1 MENENETVYNKY
13 KILDAKTGEEKHGT
27 YFVLKLDSDD
37 PLERVVVKLA
47 LKAYAECQ
55 KSLGR
60 ENYAMEVMR
69 YVKNN

>member
-37 PLERVVVKLA
+37 PLERIVVKLA
-47 LKAYAECQ
+47 LKAYADYQ
-55 KSLGR
+55 SAFGR
-60 ENYAMEVMR
+60 DDYAREVMN
-69 YVKNN
+69 YVRGK